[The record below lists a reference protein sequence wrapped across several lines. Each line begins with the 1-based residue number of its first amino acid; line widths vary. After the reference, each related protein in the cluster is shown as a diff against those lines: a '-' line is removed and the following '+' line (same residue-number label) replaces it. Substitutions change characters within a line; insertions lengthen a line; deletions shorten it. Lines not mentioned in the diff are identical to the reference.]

1 MTGSLFLKLKDT
13 KQNNMSKRIST
24 QELATELNI
33 LKCENAAQHSAV
45 EEKINAVQ
53 AEAKEARK
61 YFEGRLDRL
70 DNRIWA
76 IVLLTLGSLL
86 ASVLGMLV
94 T

>member
-33 LKCENAAQHSAV
+33 LKCENAAQHSVLEQKVSAV
-45 EEKINAVQ
+45 R

>member
-24 QELATELNI
+24 QELATELNT
-33 LKCENAAQHSAV
+33 LKCQNAEQHSAL
-45 EEKINAVQ
+45 EEKVGHVR

-76 IVLLTLGSLL
+76 VVLLTLGSLM
-86 ASVLGMLV
+86 ASILSMLV
-94 T
+94 V